1 MVRNV
6 EAGVLKE
13 SMVGVMEFES
23 GRANSPW
30 TTLGIVRVSKRA
42 HETVPVVEGGGLRR
56 GAKGTLLRT
65 ERNALI

>member
-1 MVRNV
+1 MVVRNL

-13 SMVGVMEFES
+13 SMVGGMEFES

-42 HETVPVVEGGGLRR
+42 HETVPVEGGKRR